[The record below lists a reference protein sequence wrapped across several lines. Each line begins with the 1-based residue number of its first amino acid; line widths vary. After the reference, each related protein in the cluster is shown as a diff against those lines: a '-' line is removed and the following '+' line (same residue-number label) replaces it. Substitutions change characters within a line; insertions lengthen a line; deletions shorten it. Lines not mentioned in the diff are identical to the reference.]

1 MEISLSEK
9 LQDVHVNEK
18 WGQGVFIDGLAE
30 YIRQFLKCAFEEAI
44 KLELQEMLGRK
55 PYQRSGSTENYR
67 NGSYERDLET
77 RFGVVENINVARDRN
92 GEFYPKVLERYQRR
106 EDKIDQR
113 IIELFIGGISTRK
126 MKNITRD
133 LFGKGYS
140 SSTVSKINKKLTEE
154 MRAWMEAPIEDNIKY
169 IYLDGL
175 NLPVKRFAV
184 SKESLLMAIGITTEG
199 YRVILAVQLGDRES
213 ASSWMEFLK
222 DLKNRGLKGE
232 HLELGIMDGLT
243 GLEKVFMECFPKAK
257 TQRCVVHKL
266 RNIAAKLPRKIQKDC
281 LDHVKRVFYADS
293 YDEALERFNDWKN
306 YWEKIAP
313 GAVQCLEKDLS
324 SVLQFY
330 HFPKHHWKIIRT
342 TNIIERTFKE
352 FRRRTRQMD
361 SLPNE
366 DCCLRCVY
374 AISSNLNESWLSRRV
389 DGFSPRRK
397 ENAGVA

>member
-9 LQDVHVNEK
+9 LQEVHVNEK
-18 WGQGVFIDGLAE
+18 WGQGVFIDGLAD
-30 YIRQFLKCAFEEAI
+30 YIRLFLKHAFEEAI
-44 KLELQEMLGRK
+44 RLELQEMLGRK
-55 PYQRSGSTENYR
+55 PYQRRESTDNYR

-77 RFGVVENINVARDRN
+77 RFGVIENINVARDRK

-106 EDKIDQR
+106 EEKIDQR

-126 MKNITRD
+126 MKQITKD
-133 LFGKGYS
+133 LYGKGYS
-140 SSTVSKINKKLTEE
+140 SSTISKINKQLTEE

-184 SKESLLMAIGITTEG
+184 SKESLLMAIGITREG
-199 YRVILAVQLGDRES
+199 YRVILGVQLGDKES
-213 ASSWMEFLK
+213 SSAWMEFLK
-222 DLKNRGLKGE
+222 DLKERGLKGE
-232 HLELGIMDGLT
+232 CLELGIMDGLT
-243 GLEKVFMECFPKAK
+243 GLENVFQQCFPKAN

-281 LDHVKRVFYADS
+281 LDHVKRVFYASS
-293 YDEALERFNDWKN
+293 YDEALSRFNEWKD

-313 GAVQCLEKDLS
+313 GAVQCLEKDLDS
-324 SVLQFY
+324 ALQFFSY
-330 HFPKHHWKIIRT
+330 PEQHWKSIRT

-366 DCCLRCVY
+366 DCCLRCIY
-374 AISSNLNESWLSRRV
+374 ALSSNLNESWANRRA

-397 ENAGVA
+397 DSVGVA